1 MTWYFR
7 TQFDTQIYRNT
18 DAASPLQTEEDGALV
33 NAMRYAKAKHNLTV
47 AFTPFLDPFCN
58 DYKVSPQ
65 RHGIPAAA
73 WYPARHG
80 IPAAAWYPRS
90 GMVSP
95 QRHGI
100 PAAAWY
106 PHTAWYPARHG
117 ILHDMVSPHGT
128 VFRTPWGMV
137 SRTA

>member
-1 MTWYFR
+1 MPHTADAEARLVAPAHRYTRPPDASARVWQVTWYFR
-7 TQFDTQIYRNT
+7 TQFDTQIHRNT

-80 IPAAAWYPRS
+80 ILL
-90 GMVSP
+90 G
-95 QRHGI
+95 
-100 PAAAWY
+100 
-106 PHTAWYPARHG
+106 
-117 ILHDMVSPHGT
+117 MVSPHGT